1 MYTVICYIISIFLA
15 YCCFKKQA
23 QEEISHTC
31 QEVIKCTR
39 TPRSTVA
46 AQAMLRH
53 VETER
58 DTALSDLR
66 RMTTERDSLREQM
79 KV

>member
-1 MYTVICYIISIFLA
+1 MQEYVTLFPYFCYTAI
-15 YCCFKKQA
+15 FKKQA
-23 QEEISHTC
+23 QEEISQLH

-58 DTALSDLR
+58 DTALSHLR
-66 RMTTERDSLREQM
+66 RMTAEHDSLRKQL